1 MEGLG
6 DVYLLQRVDDVLE
19 YVVVQVA
26 GYAVALGLP
35 DLTQRPLGLKLAIG
49 ISERIAT
56 YW

>member
-1 MEGLG
+1 VEGLG

-26 GYAVALGLP
+26 GYEVALGVP